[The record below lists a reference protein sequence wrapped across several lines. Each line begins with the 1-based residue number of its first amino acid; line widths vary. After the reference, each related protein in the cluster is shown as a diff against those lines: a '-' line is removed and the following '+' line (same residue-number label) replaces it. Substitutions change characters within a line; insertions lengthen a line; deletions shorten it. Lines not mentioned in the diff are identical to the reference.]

1 VVVYKYLEKL
11 QIFANFIR
19 AAYPRLMQ
27 FVLDSRLAADAFVL
41 GDMLLSRVLLMNDAR
56 FPWLIV
62 VPRRPALRELID
74 LASTERS
81 ILMEEIAR
89 ASAALKEAT
98 RAEKLNVAA
107 LGNQVEQLHVHV
119 IARFAGD
126 PAWPHP
132 VWGRGPATPYA
143 PDEAARFS
151 AEVSRTL
158 GFI

>member
-1 VVVYKYLEKL
+1 
-11 QIFANFIR
+11 
-19 AAYPRLMQ
+19 MQ

>member
-1 VVVYKYLEKL
+1 
-11 QIFANFIR
+11 
-19 AAYPRLMQ
+19 MQ
-27 FVLDSRLAADAFVL
+27 FLLDSRLAADAFVL

-62 VPRRPALRELID
+62 VPRRPELRELFD

-89 ASAALKEAT
+89 ASSALKEAT

>member
-1 VVVYKYLEKL
+1 
-11 QIFANFIR
+11 
-19 AAYPRLMQ
+19 
-27 FVLDSRLAADAFVL
+27 
-41 GDMLLSRVLLMNDAR
+41 
-56 FPWLIV
+56 
-62 VPRRPALRELID
+62 
-74 LASTERS
+74 
-81 ILMEEIAR
+81 MEEIAR
-89 ASAALKEAT
+89 ASSALKEAT

>member
-1 VVVYKYLEKL
+1 
-11 QIFANFIR
+11 
-19 AAYPRLMQ
+19 MQ
-27 FVLDSRLAADAFVL
+27 FLLDSRLAADAFVL
-41 GDMLLSRVLLMNDAR
+41 GDMLLSRILLMNDAR

-62 VPRRPALRELID
+62 VPRRPELRELID

-89 ASAALKEAT
+89 ASSALKEAT

>member
-1 VVVYKYLEKL
+1 
-11 QIFANFIR
+11 
-19 AAYPRLMQ
+19 MQ
-27 FVLDSRLAADAFVL
+27 FLLDSRLAADAFVL

-62 VPRRPALRELID
+62 VPRRPELRELID

-89 ASAALKEAT
+89 ASSALKEAT

>member
-1 VVVYKYLEKL
+1 
-11 QIFANFIR
+11 
-19 AAYPRLMQ
+19 MQ
-27 FVLDSRLAADAFVL
+27 FLLDSRLAADAFVL

-62 VPRRPALRELID
+62 VPRRPELRELFD

-89 ASAALKEAT
+89 ASSALKEAT

-132 VWGRGPATPYA
+132 VWGRGTATPYA